1 MQATMALLINT
12 AREIA
17 ADKPCMTQHTQRSGR
32 FEGLWHRR
40 FTKTKRK
47 EDVLK
52 ASASSFGLLCR
63 CCLSGLLRLSLV
75 SRFLGH
81 RPTLVSSGMGTVC
94 RLVSYGGGVLVGCL
108 WRKGRVPRGRL
119 I

>member
-1 MQATMALLINT
+1 MQATMALRINT
-12 AREIA
+12 AREIGV
-17 ADKPCMTQHTQRSGR
+17 DEPCMTQHTQRSGR

-63 CCLSGLLRLSLV
+63 CCLFCVELSLI
-75 SRFLGH
+75 L
-81 RPTLVSSGMGTVC
+81 T
-94 RLVSYGGGVLVGCL
+94 
-108 WRKGRVPRGRL
+108 
-119 I
+119 

>member
-12 AREIA
+12 AREIG

-63 CCLSGLLRLSLV
+63 CCLFFVGALST
-75 SRFLGH
+75 
-81 RPTLVSSGMGTVC
+81 PE
-94 RLVSYGGGVLVGCL
+94 
-108 WRKGRVPRGRL
+108 KGELCVPFVAVV
-119 I
+119 